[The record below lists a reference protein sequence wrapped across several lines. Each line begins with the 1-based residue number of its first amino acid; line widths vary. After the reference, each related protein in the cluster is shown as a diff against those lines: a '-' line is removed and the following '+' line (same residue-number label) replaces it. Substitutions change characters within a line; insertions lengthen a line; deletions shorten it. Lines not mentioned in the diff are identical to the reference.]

1 MKVNP
6 FLTNST
12 IFLISCFF
20 AIYLCEGFLYFVELD
35 KYQKFF
41 DKDKG
46 NIKEKFIKSKINVLE
61 FNEKETFYEN
71 IYIKKNK
78 AGVLSMSPSFYLN
91 QNYLSHNDINLFP
104 LSSIAL
110 RNTLYCN
117 ENEYW
122 SEYKSDRYGF
132 ANKDIKYEKV
142 IKVGLIGDSFVEGA
156 CVNQNETFAAN
167 FDKIFANTISFGKQ
181 GTGPLIQYAIYKEY
195 VKKIKPEIILWFYY
209 KNDLENLNSE
219 LQNKT
224 LSKYLLED
232 DFSQNLI
239 LKQNEIDCL
248 LTDFI
253 LQKKD
258 LPIIDVQN
266 KCKKFNF
273 QFNEKNKKQ
282 KKVSNNINN
291 TVKSFN
297 KNNKFVLKNFIKL
310 FNVRSLLGLKK
321 PTNEMKIFKEI
332 LLKVEKDSR
341 EWGGKLFF
349 IYLPDLYR
357 YQYTSEY
364 NEKNFIDYI
373 NFQTKI
379 NTIDID
385 KLFLSNVSNPL
396 SYFSL
401 YKYNEK
407 SLINKDQHHLVDQII
422 VGHYNK
428 LGYQKISNVIID
440 EINNWLNN

>member
-1 MKVNP
+1 MKINT
-6 FLTNST
+6 FYKNSS
-12 IFLISCFF
+12 IFLVSCFF

-41 DKDKG
+41 DKDKQS
-46 NIKEKFIKSKINVLE
+46 IKENFVNNKINVLE

-78 AGVLSMSPSFYLN
+78 GGVLSMSPSFYLN

-104 LSSIAL
+104 LSSISL

-132 ANKDIKYEKV
+132 ANKDIKYEKT

-156 CVNQNETFAAN
+156 CVNENETFAAN

-195 VKKIKPEIILWFYY
+195 VKKIKPKIILWFYY
-209 KNDLENLNSE
+209 KNDLENLTNE

-224 LSKYLLED
+224 LSKYLLKD

-253 LQKKD
+253 IQKKD

-266 KCKKFNF
+266 KCKKFNL
-273 QFNEKNKKQ
+273 QFNQKNKKQ
-282 KKVSNNINN
+282 KKESN
-291 TVKSFN
+291 N
-297 KNNKFVLKNFIKL
+297 KNNIVKFFTNNKKFVLINFIKL

-321 PTNEMKIFKEI
+321 PTNEMKVFKEI
-332 LLKVEKDSR
+332 LLKVEKDSK

-373 NFQTKI
+373 NYQTKI

-385 KLFLSNVSNPL
+385 KLFLSKVSNPL

-401 YKYNEK
+401 YKYTAK
-407 SLINKDQHHLVDQII
+407 SLINKDLDHLKDQIFM
-422 VGHYNK
+422 GHYNK
-428 LGYQKISNVIID
+428 LGYQEISKVIID
-440 EINNWLNN
+440 EINNRLNN